1 MVPCPW
7 ASANVAFV
15 ALLRSTKNVSFGST
29 LVSPLTWT
37 TYETEPARGAIVTV
51 FSATLMKSSSF
62 LAVPLFDLALIVM
75 VFVEACDREI
85 VNVALVVPLL
95 PSVTDTLSIEIVGFA
110 VGRHA

>member
-7 ASANVAFV
+7 ASEIVAFV
-15 ALLRSTKNVSFGST
+15 GLLRSTKKVSFAST

-51 FSATLMKSSSF
+51 LSGTLMQSSSF
-62 LAVPLFDLALIVM
+62 LAVPLFDLARIVM
-75 VFVEACDREI
+75 VFVEACEREI

-95 PSVTDTLSIEIVGFA
+95 PSVTETSLIEIVGFA
-110 VGRHA
+110 VGRHP